1 MNIGKK
7 AILLTAAAGA
17 LAISGA
23 GGAMAYGNG
32 DHVSQSNKCDTETG
46 ITAPGGLTLAP
57 TGDVAIGSDCIN
69 FTNTGAVSQS
79 NDCDTSTAADL
90 GGGATLAPEGDTNIG
105 SNCANIAIDD
115 RP

>member
-32 DHVSQSNKCDTETG
+32 DLVTQSNKCDTETG
-46 ITAPGGLTLAP
+46 LTAPGGLDLAP
-57 TGDVAIGSDCIN
+57 SGDVTIGSDCIN

-79 NDCDTSTAADL
+79 NDCDTSTAVDL
-90 GGGATLAPEGDTNIG
+90 GGGADLAPEGDVSIG

-115 RP
+115 TP

>member
-7 AILLTAAAGA
+7 AILLTAAAGT
-17 LAISGA
+17 LVIGGA
-23 GGAMAYGNG
+23 GGALAYGNG

-46 ITAPGGLTLAP
+46 LTATGGFTLAP

-79 NDCDTSTAADL
+79 NDCDTSTGVDVT
-90 GGGATLAPEGDTNIG
+90 GGATLAPEGDLDIG